1 MSQQPRSEKRRSADP
16 EGEAPNRRVHE
27 GPSWA
32 LMLGVIFAAIL
43 VAMAIAW
50 AFIEPLLHPHPAAF
64 R

>member
-1 MSQQPRSEKRRSADP
+1 MSEQAGRAGDKRGDEEP
-16 EGEAPNRRVHE
+16 RRVHA

-43 VAMAIAW
+43 VALAIAW
-50 AFIEPLLHPHPAAF
+50 AFIEPLLHPHHAAM